1 MQECSRLAPLSLPC
15 RRPPLPPS
23 QPSTPKVFLSLPQK
37 NLRPTASCLRSPRKV
52 SWHTCSPTPAPTLP
66 LCVQITLLSQVKF
79 SKNDPERIERK
90 REKLDVFVQCLS
102 TTGAYAN
109 LPDVREFLGLPREPA
124 EVIMARGSLS
134 RGTVASLDAAL
145 AASAALAVSN

>member
-1 MQECSRLAPLSLPC
+1 
-15 RRPPLPPS
+15 
-23 QPSTPKVFLSLPQK
+23 
-37 NLRPTASCLRSPRKV
+37 
-52 SWHTCSPTPAPTLP
+52 
-66 LCVQITLLSQVKF
+66 VQITLLSQVSF
-79 SKNDPERIERK
+79 SKNDPERLALKCEN
-90 REKLDVFVQCLS
+90 LNVFVQCLI

-134 RGTVASLDAAL
+134 RGTVASSDAAL